1 MLDDEEFSRLALAT
15 NLLSPLSLREIEELA
30 AIRRVPRVTMALQTG
45 AVNEGRLLTA
55 VARTMGMVYRD
66 LQADPPP
73 RAWLHRLPLRLM
85 RAQQVIALGPASP
98 PNQGSVLLG
107 MVDPLNVDA
116 LENAS
121 KLLQASVVPVLI
133 GPKALGACLEQLMAE
148 EENLQSGAYRAASGS
163 YRVASGD
170 FPAITQTTSRNFPTG
185 PVDAVPRPRNPG
197 QGLHRDTG
205 AFDELPPG
213 DSRQDPRT
221 TKNVAIGGAPLPPP
235 QDALADLFDAH
246 GGSRLQ
252 RAIVRCLVEKRILTI
267 ADLERAIADE

>member
-1 MLDDEEFSRLALAT
+1 MLDDEEFSRLALAS

-30 AIRRVPRVTMALQTG
+30 ALRRVPRVTMALQTG
-45 AVNEGRLLTA
+45 AVNEGRLLTL
-55 VARTMGMVYRD
+55 VARSMGLLFRD

-73 RAWLHRLPLRLM
+73 RTWIHRLPLRLM
-85 RAQQVIALGPASP
+85 RAQQVVALGPAPP

-133 GPKALGACLEQLMAE
+133 GAKALGAFLERLITE
-148 EENLQSGAYRAASGS
+148 EENLASGAYRAASGS

-170 FPAITQTTSRNFPTG
+170 FPAITQTTSRNHPTG
-185 PVDAVPRPRNPG
+185 PADAVPRPRNPG
-197 QGLHRDTG
+197 RGLQTDSG

-213 DSRQDPRT
+213 DTRHDQRT
-221 TKNVAIGGAPLPPP
+221 TRNVAVGSGPLPPP
-235 QDALADLFDAH
+235 TDALARLFEDH

-267 ADLERAIADE
+267 ADLERAIAED